1 MRTTTYALLLLIGL
15 LSGCSGN
22 GVQYARI
29 ANETMTNTGSVFI
42 GRESAWVGNAI
53 SVEVQL
59 NGRPVAILAQG
70 QAVSSIT
77 RAGENIVTI
86 IPTGPARL
94 VYDPQ
99 EIRFEGTGDSN
110 NYILI
115 RVDHVVPGFGGEIR
129 VVEAESK
136 VFATAVGG

>member
-1 MRTTTYALLLLIGL
+1 MRITTYALILLVGL

-29 ANETMTNTGSVFI
+29 ANETMTTTGSVFI

-70 QAVSSIT
+70 QAVSSIAQ
-77 RAGENIVTI
+77 AGENIITI

-99 EIRFEGTGDSN
+99 EIQFEASGDGN

-115 RVDHVVPGFGGEIR
+115 RVDHVVPGFGGEIS
-129 VVEAESK
+129 VVETESK
-136 VFATAVGG
+136 VFAPAVGG

>member
-1 MRTTTYALLLLIGL
+1 MA
-15 LSGCSGN
+15 
-22 GVQYARI
+22 
-29 ANETMTNTGSVFI
+29 TNGSVFI
-42 GRESAWVGNAI
+42 GRESQWIGNAI

-59 NGRPVAILAQG
+59 NGRPVAVLAQG
-70 QAVSSIT
+70 QAVSSMA
-77 RAGENIVTI
+77 RAGENVVTI

-99 EIRFEGTGDSN
+99 EIRFNGSMDDN
-110 NYILI
+110 NYVLI

-129 VVEAESK
+129 VTETDSK

>member
-1 MRTTTYALLLLIGL
+1 MRISTYAIVLLVGL
-15 LSGCSGN
+15 LAGCSGN

-29 ANETMTNTGSVFI
+29 ANETMATNGSVFI
-42 GRESAWVGNAI
+42 GRESQWIGNAV

-59 NGRPVAILAQG
+59 NGRPVAVLAQG
-70 QAVSSIT
+70 QAVSSMA
-77 RAGENIVTI
+77 RAGENVVTI

-99 EIRFEGTGDSN
+99 EIRFNASGNGN
-110 NYILI
+110 NYVLI

-129 VVEAESK
+129 VTETDSK
-136 VFATAVGG
+136 VFATAVGS

>member
-1 MRTTTYALLLLIGL
+1 MRITTYAMILLTGL

-29 ANETMTNTGSVFI
+29 ANETMTTKGSVFI
-42 GRESAWVGNAI
+42 GRESQWIGNAV

-59 NGRPVAILAQG
+59 NGRPVAVLVQG
-70 QAVSSIT
+70 QAVSSIA

-99 EIRFEGTGDSN
+99 EIRFEGSGDVN
-110 NYILI
+110 KFVLI

-129 VVEAESK
+129 VIETNSE
-136 VFATAVGG
+136 VFATAVGS

>member
-1 MRTTTYALLLLIGL
+1 MRITTYALILLVGF

-29 ANETMTNTGSVFI
+29 ANETVTPTGSVFI
-42 GRESAWVGNAI
+42 GRESAWIGNAI

-59 NGRPVAILAQG
+59 NERPVAVLAQG
-70 QAVSSIT
+70 QAVSSMA
-77 RAGENIVTI
+77 RAGENVVTI

-99 EIRFEGTGDSN
+99 EIRFNASGNGN
-110 NYILI
+110 NYVLI

-129 VVEAESK
+129 ITETDSK
-136 VFATAVGG
+136 VFATAVGS

>member
-1 MRTTTYALLLLIGL
+1 MRITTYALILLIGL

-29 ANETMTNTGSVFI
+29 ANETMTTTGSVFI

-59 NGRPVAILAQG
+59 NGRPSCNLGTG
-70 QAVSSIT
+70 QAVSSMA
-77 RAGENIVTI
+77 RAGENVVTI

-99 EIRFEGTGDSN
+99 EIRFEGAGDSN

-115 RVDHVVPGFGGEIR
+115 RVDHVVPGVRRRDPCRRG
-129 VVEAESK
+129 
-136 VFATAVGG
+136 

>member
-1 MRTTTYALLLLIGL
+1 MTT
-15 LSGCSGN
+15 
-22 GVQYARI
+22 
-29 ANETMTNTGSVFI
+29 TGSVFI

-70 QAVSSIT
+70 QAVSSIA
-77 RAGENIVTI
+77 RAGENVVTI

-94 VYDPQ
+94 VYDPK

-136 VFATAVGG
+136 VFATVVGG

>member
-1 MRTTTYALLLLIGL
+1 MRIATYALILLFGL

-22 GVQYARI
+22 GVKYARI
-29 ANETMTNTGSVFI
+29 ANETMTTTGSVFI

-59 NGRPVAILAQG
+59 NGRPVAILGQG
-70 QAVSSIT
+70 QAVSSMI
-77 RAGENIVTI
+77 RAGENVVTV

-99 EIRFEGTGDSN
+99 EIQFDASGDGN
-110 NYILI
+110 KYVLI
-115 RVDHVVPGFGGEIR
+115 RIDHVVPGFGGEIS
-129 VVEAESK
+129 VVETESK

>member
-1 MRTTTYALLLLIGL
+1 MTT
-15 LSGCSGN
+15 
-22 GVQYARI
+22 
-29 ANETMTNTGSVFI
+29 TGSVFI

-70 QAVSSIT
+70 QAVSSMA
-77 RAGENIVTI
+77 RAGENVVTI

-99 EIRFEGTGDSN
+99 EIRFMGSGDSN
-110 NYILI
+110 HYLLI

>member
-1 MRTTTYALLLLIGL
+1 MRITTCALILLVGL

-22 GVQYARI
+22 GVQYSWI
-29 ANETMTNTGSVFI
+29 ANETMTTTGSVFI

-70 QAVSSIT
+70 QAVSSMA
-77 RAGENIVTI
+77 RAGENVVTI

-99 EIRFEGTGDSN
+99 EIRFMGSGDSN
-110 NYILI
+110 HYLLI

>member
-1 MRTTTYALLLLIGL
+1 MRITTYALILLVGF

-29 ANETMTNTGSVFI
+29 ANETMPPTGSVFI
-42 GRESAWVGNAI
+42 GRESAWIGNAI

-59 NGRPVAILAQG
+59 NERPVAVLAQG
-70 QAVSSIT
+70 QAVSSMA
-77 RAGENIVTI
+77 RAGENVVTI

-99 EIRFEGTGDSN
+99 EIRFNASGNGN
-110 NYILI
+110 NYVLI
-115 RVDHVVPGFGGEIR
+115 RVDHVAPGFGGEIR
-129 VVEAESK
+129 ITETDSK
-136 VFATAVGG
+136 VFATAVGS

>member
-1 MRTTTYALLLLIGL
+1 MRISTYAIVLLVGL

-29 ANETMTNTGSVFI
+29 ANETMATNGSVFI
-42 GRESAWVGNAI
+42 GRESQWIGNAV

-59 NGRPVAILAQG
+59 NGRPVAVLAQG
-70 QAVSSIT
+70 QAVSSMA
-77 RAGENIVTI
+77 RAGENVVTI

-94 VYDPQ
+94 VYDTQ
-99 EIRFEGTGDSN
+99 EIRFNGSVDDN
-110 NYILI
+110 NYVLI

-129 VVEAESK
+129 VTETDSK

>member
-1 MRTTTYALLLLIGL
+1 MRITTYALILLFGL

-29 ANETMTNTGSVFI
+29 ANETMTAKGSVFI

-70 QAVSSIT
+70 QAVSSMA
-77 RAGENIVTI
+77 RAGENVVTI

-99 EIRFEGTGDSN
+99 EIQFEANGDGN
-110 NYILI
+110 NYLLI

-129 VVEAESK
+129 IVEAESK

>member
-1 MRTTTYALLLLIGL
+1 MRITTYALILLIGL

-22 GVQYARI
+22 GVQYARM
-29 ANETMTNTGSVFI
+29 ANDTMATKGSVFI
-42 GRESAWVGNAI
+42 GRESAWVGNAV

-70 QAVSSIT
+70 QAVSSMA
-77 RAGENIVTI
+77 RAGENVVTI

-115 RVDHVVPGFGGEIR
+115 RVDHVIPGFGGEIR
-129 VVEAESK
+129 VVEVESK

>member
-1 MRTTTYALLLLIGL
+1 MRITTYAVILLIGL

-29 ANETMTNTGSVFI
+29 ANETLATTGSVFI
-42 GRESAWVGNAI
+42 GRESTWVGNAI

-59 NGRPVAILAQG
+59 NGRPIAILAQG
-70 QAVSSIT
+70 QAVSSMA
-77 RAGENIVTI
+77 RAGENVVTI

>member
-1 MRTTTYALLLLIGL
+1 MRISTYALILLVGL

-22 GVQYARI
+22 GGQYARI
-29 ANETMTNTGSVFI
+29 ANETMTTTGSVFI

-70 QAVSSIT
+70 QAVSSMAQT
-77 RAGENIVTI
+77 GENVVTI

-99 EIRFEGTGDSN
+99 EIQFEASGNSN
-110 NYILI
+110 NYVLI
-115 RVDHVVPGFGGEIR
+115 RGDHVVPGFGGEIS
-129 VVEAESK
+129 VVETESK

>member
-1 MRTTTYALLLLIGL
+1 MRISTYAIVLLVGL
-15 LSGCSGN
+15 LAGCSGN

-29 ANETMTNTGSVFI
+29 ANETMATNGSVFI
-42 GRESAWVGNAI
+42 GRESQWIGNAV

-59 NGRPVAILAQG
+59 NGRPVAVLAQG
-70 QAVSSIT
+70 QAVSSMA
-77 RAGENIVTI
+77 RAGENVVTI

-99 EIRFEGTGDSN
+99 EIRFNGSMDDN
-110 NYILI
+110 NYVLI

-129 VVEAESK
+129 VTETDSK

>member
-1 MRTTTYALLLLIGL
+1 MRITTYALILLIGL

-22 GVQYARI
+22 GVQYARM
-29 ANETMTNTGSVFI
+29 ANDTMATKGSVFI
-42 GRESAWVGNAI
+42 GRESAWVGNAV

-70 QAVSSIT
+70 QAVSSMA
-77 RAGENIVTI
+77 RAGENVVTI

-115 RVDHVVPGFGGEIR
+115 RVDHVIPGFGGEIR

>member
-1 MRTTTYALLLLIGL
+1 MRISTYALILLVGL

-29 ANETMTNTGSVFI
+29 ANETMTATGSVFI

-70 QAVSSIT
+70 QAVSSMAQT
-77 RAGENIVTI
+77 GENVVTI

-99 EIRFEGTGDSN
+99 EIQFEASGNGN
-110 NYILI
+110 NYVLI
-115 RVDHVVPGFGGEIR
+115 RVDHVVPGFGGEIS
-129 VVEAESK
+129 VVETESK